1 VPRSSSSALAVT
13 RGLTVALVI
22 AASSVACSDDPAPAP
37 AGGGSTL
44 LGTPGTH
51 REVGSGSS
59 GSGSSGAGSTFSAA
73 VQQGKATYYD
83 YSSAGQVA
91 CSFDITSDTDVTA
104 LPEPDFAGSAACGAC
119 LEVSGPKGKV
129 TVRVVDL
136 CPDCEPGHIDLS
148 AQAFAKIADPV
159 QGRVPITYQAVA
171 CNVTGPMA
179 YRVKEGSSKYWTAI
193 QVRNHRVP
201 VAKVEYLKNGTF
213 TEMPRETYDYFVDT
227 MGVGDQPNGIAL
239 RITGADGQVVTDSI
253 PGPQAGEVFTG
264 AAQFN

>member
-1 VPRSSSSALAVT
+1 VSRSSPSALAVT
-13 RGLTVALVI
+13 RGLLLAFVVT
-22 AASSVACSDDPAPAP
+22 SSVACSDDPAPAP
-37 AGGGSTL
+37 TGAASDSTL
-44 LGTPGTH
+44 LGTPGNH
-51 REVGSGSS
+51 REIGSGSS
-59 GSGSSGAGSTFSAA
+59 ASGSTFSAA

>member
-1 VPRSSSSALAVT
+1 MLRSSSHALAVT
-13 RGLTVALVI
+13 QRLFLAIVVTCSATC
-22 AASSVACSDDPAPAP
+22 SVACGDDPAP

-44 LGTPGTH
+44 LATPGTN
-51 REVGSGSS
+51 REVGGGS
-59 GSGSSGAGSTFSAA
+59 GSTFSAA

-104 LPEPDFAGSAACGAC
+104 LPDADFAGSAACGAC
-119 LEVSGPKGKV
+119 LDVSGPNGKI

-148 AQAFAKIADPV
+148 AQAFAKIADPKL
-159 QGRVPITYQAVA
+159 GRVPITYRAVA
-171 CNVTGPMA
+171 CNITGPMA

-193 QVRNHRVP
+193 QVRNHRIP
-201 VAKVEYLKNGTF
+201 VAKVEYSKNGTF
-213 TEMPRETYDYFVDT
+213 TEMPRANYDYFVDT

-253 PGPQAGEVFTG
+253 PGPQAGKVFTG
-264 AAQFN
+264 AAQFK